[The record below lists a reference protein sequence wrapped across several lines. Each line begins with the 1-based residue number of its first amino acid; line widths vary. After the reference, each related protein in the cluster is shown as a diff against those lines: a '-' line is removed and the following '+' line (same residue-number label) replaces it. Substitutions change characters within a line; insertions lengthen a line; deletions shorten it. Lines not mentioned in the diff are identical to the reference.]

1 MEKVPYRSI
10 PDMLRHSAAQYQTL
24 NAVEFRKNGQWVTLS
39 YAQFYNRALM
49 VSRGLRKL
57 RMKPGDRI
65 AILSENRAGW
75 IIADM
80 GILCG
85 GGVTVPVYATGTPDQ
100 IAYALS
106 SCEARIV
113 FVSGKVQYRKL
124 LQVRDAL
131 PHLEHV
137 ISFERFLGEAALPVT
152 TFYQLSE
159 VDDPILDTE
168 RAEIDSVIDS
178 LTPEMP
184 ATIIY
189 TSGTTGTPKGAV
201 LTHGNLV
208 FDVWATLDKV
218 GGVGQEDLFLSFL
231 PLSHVFERSVGYYL
245 PLSCGAAI
253 AFADSME
260 KISENMMELHPTIMV
275 CVPRFFEKIYSRIY
289 EAVHQLSLFKRKM
302 FRRALA
308 VGRSYVYARY
318 IDKYVPF
325 WLSFQHAIA
334 DRLVFSKLRS
344 RFGDRLKF
352 CASGG
357 APLDREINEFFWIIG
372 VPVFEGYGL
381 TETSPVLCS
390 NSYNGLRFGSVG
402 TPLAFTEIAIA
413 GDGEV
418 LARGPQVMAG
428 YYNDEAATK
437 EALVDGWFRTGDIG
451 RLEEGFL
458 YITDRKKDLIV
469 TAGGKN
475 IAPQPI
481 ENLLKRDKYI
491 SQAYV
496 YGDRKPYL
504 TALLVPT
511 LERLLEFA
519 QERRI
524 AYHDLEDLVVH
535 QPVIEL
541 YKSRVEAVNNELAPF
556 QTIKKFA
563 LLPRDFTMDSGE
575 LTPTLKVKRQVIS
588 ERYRD
593 QIDHLYNGSES

>member
-1 MEKVPYRSI
+1 MERVPYRSI
-10 PDMLRHSAAQYQTL
+10 PDMLRHSAAKFRAL
-24 NAVEFRKNGQWVTLS
+24 NAVQFRKNGQWVILS
-39 YAQFYNRALM
+39 YAQFYDRALM

-57 RMKPGDRI
+57 GVKPGDRV

-80 GILCG
+80 GILCA
-85 GGVTVPVYATGTPDQ
+85 GGVTVPIYATGTPDQ
-100 IAYALS
+100 VAYALS
-106 SCEARIV
+106 NCGASIV
-113 FVSGKVQYRKL
+113 FVSGRGQYRKL
-124 LQVRDAL
+124 LQVRDSL
-131 PHLEHV
+131 PDLELV
-137 ISFERFLGEAALPVT
+137 VSFERFLGEAALPVT

-159 VDDPILDTE
+159 VDDPILDLE
-168 RAEIDSVIDS
+168 RSEIESVMDSIS
-178 LTPEMP
+178 PETP

-189 TSGTTGTPKGAV
+189 TSGTTGTPKGAI

-208 FDVWATLDKV
+208 FDVWATHEKV
-218 GGVGQEDLFLSFL
+218 GGVGQGDLLLSFL
-231 PLSHVFERSVGYYL
+231 PLSHVFERSAGYYL
-245 PLSCGAAI
+245 PLSRGATI

-260 KISENMMELHPTIMV
+260 KISENMIELHPTIMV

-302 FRRALA
+302 FRHALS
-308 VGRSYVYARY
+308 VGRRYVYARY
-318 IDKYVPF
+318 IDRYVPL
-325 WLSFQHAIA
+325 WLSFQHAVA
-334 DRLVFSKLRS
+334 DRLVFSKLRR

-390 NSYNGLRFGSVG
+390 NSFDALRFGSVG
-402 TPLAFTEIAIA
+402 TPLASTEIAIA
-413 GDGEV
+413 EDGEV
-418 LARGPQVMAG
+418 LARGPQVMTG
-428 YYNDEAATK
+428 YFRDEEATREVLK
-437 EALVDGWFRTGDIG
+437 DGWFKTGDIG
-451 RLEEGFL
+451 HMEEGFL

-469 TAGGKN
+469 TSGGKN

-496 YGDRKPYL
+496 YGDKKPYL

-511 LERLLEFA
+511 VERLLEFA
-519 QERRI
+519 QEKKI

-535 QPVIEL
+535 QPVFEL
-541 YKSRVEAVNNELAPF
+541 YRSRVEAVNNELAPY

-563 LLPRDFTMDSGE
+563 LLPRDFTMESGE

-593 QIDHLYNGSES
+593 RIDRLYEGSDS

>member
-10 PDMLRHSAAQYQTL
+10 PDMLRHSAAQYQAL
-24 NAVEFRKNGQWVTLS
+24 NAVKFRKNGQWVTLS

-106 SCEARIV
+106 SCGARIV
-113 FVSGKVQYRKL
+113 FLSGKVQYRKL

-131 PHLEHV
+131 PDLEHV

-231 PLSHVFERSVGYYL
+231 PLSHVFERSAGYYL
-245 PLSCGAAI
+245 PLSCGATI

-308 VGRSYVYARY
+308 VGRRYVYARY

-390 NSYNGLRFGSVG
+390 NSYDALRFGSVG
-402 TPLAFTEIAIA
+402 TPLASTEIAIA

-428 YYNDEAATK
+428 YFNDEAATK
-437 EALVDGWFRTGDIG
+437 EALADGWFRTGDIG

-524 AYHDLEDLVVH
+524 AYHDLDDLVVH

-541 YKSRVEAVNNELAPF
+541 YQSRVEAVNNELAPF
-556 QTIKKFA
+556 QAIKKFA
-563 LLPRDFTMDSGE
+563 LLPRDFTIDSGE

>member
-1 MEKVPYRSI
+1 
-10 PDMLRHSAAQYQTL
+10 
-24 NAVEFRKNGQWVTLS
+24 
-39 YAQFYNRALM
+39 
-49 VSRGLRKL
+49 
-57 RMKPGDRI
+57 
-65 AILSENRAGW
+65 
-75 IIADM
+75 
-80 GILCG
+80 
-85 GGVTVPVYATGTPDQ
+85 
-100 IAYALS
+100 
-106 SCEARIV
+106 
-113 FVSGKVQYRKL
+113 
-124 LQVRDAL
+124 
-131 PHLEHV
+131 
-137 ISFERFLGEAALPVT
+137 
-152 TFYQLSE
+152 
-159 VDDPILDTE
+159 
-168 RAEIDSVIDS
+168 
-178 LTPEMP
+178 MP

-231 PLSHVFERSVGYYL
+231 PLSHVFERSAGYYL

-308 VGRSYVYARY
+308 VGRRYVYARY

-325 WLSFQHAIA
+325 SLSLQHAIA

-390 NSYNGLRFGSVG
+390 NSFNGLRFGSVG
-402 TPLAFTEIAIA
+402 TPLSSTEIAIA

-428 YYNDEAATK
+428 YFNDEAATK

-451 RLEEGFL
+451 RMEEGFL

-524 AYHDLEDLVVH
+524 AYHDLDDLVVH

>member
-1 MEKVPYRSI
+1 MERVPYQSI
-10 PDMLRHSAAQYQTL
+10 PDMLRHSAGQYQAL
-24 NAVEFRKNGQWVTLS
+24 NAVEFRKNGQWVILS

-100 IAYALS
+100 IAYVLS
-106 SCEARIV
+106 SCGARIV

-131 PHLEHV
+131 PDLEHV
-137 ISFERFLGEAALPVT
+137 VSFERFLGEAALPVT

-168 RAEIDSVIDS
+168 RAEIESVIDS

-231 PLSHVFERSVGYYL
+231 PLSHVFERSAGYYL

-308 VGRSYVYARY
+308 VGRRYVYARY

-325 WLSFQHAIA
+325 WLSLQHAIA

-390 NSYNGLRFGSVG
+390 NSFDALRFGSVG
-402 TPLAFTEIAIA
+402 TPLASTEIAIA

-418 LARGPQVMAG
+418 LARGPQVMTG
-428 YYNDEAATK
+428 YFNDEAATK

-451 RLEEGFL
+451 RMEEGFL

-519 QERRI
+519 QERKI

-535 QPVIEL
+535 QPVMEL
-541 YKSRVEAVNNELAPF
+541 YKSRVEAVNNELAPY